1 MNRNSHLPCA
11 LQAHTSTRIHISAQS
26 ASAKGREVSLS
37 TRAFLQI
44 GTGNSKLD
52 SITSHRKARVSLP
65 CTLASAATQ
74 QAEER
79 VSSHAQA
86 STSDAEPLLTRKQSQ
101 ESVADKLIDLFAAKS
116 PAEWRK
122 LIAFSKQWASLS
134 DG

>member
-1 MNRNSHLPCA
+1 M
-11 LQAHTSTRIHISAQS
+11 SAQT
-26 ASAKGREVSLS
+26 ASIKGHEVSSSLRAS
-37 TRAFLQI
+37 LQKGTR
-44 GTGNSKLD
+44 SSRLD
-52 SITSHRKARVSLP
+52 SSISYRKSRVSLP
-65 CTLASAATQ
+65 CVLASAATQ

-116 PAEWRK
+116 PADWRK

>member
-1 MNRNSHLPCA
+1 M
-11 LQAHTSTRIHISAQS
+11 
-26 ASAKGREVSLS
+26 SLS
-37 TRAFLQI
+37 TRAFLRK
-44 GTGNSKLD
+44 GTGKSKFD
-52 SITSHRKARVSLP
+52 SITSYRKARVSLP
-65 CTLASAATQ
+65 CTLALAATQ

>member
-1 MNRNSHLPCA
+1 MNTNSHLSCA
-11 LQAHTSTRIHISAQS
+11 LQAHMSTRSPISAQS
-26 ASAKGREVSLS
+26 ASAKGSEVSLS
-37 TRAFLQI
+37 TRAFLQK
-44 GTGNSKLD
+44 GTGDCKLD
-52 SITSHRKARVSLP
+52 SLTSYRKARVRLP
-65 CTLASAATQ
+65 RTLALAATQ